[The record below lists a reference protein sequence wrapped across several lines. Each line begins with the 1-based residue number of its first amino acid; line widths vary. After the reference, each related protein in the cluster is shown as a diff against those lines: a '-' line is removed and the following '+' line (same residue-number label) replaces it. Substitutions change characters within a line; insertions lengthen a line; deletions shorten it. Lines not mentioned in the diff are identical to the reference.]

1 MKKKLLLIC
10 FILIITSSLITGFLS
25 ANILQNNYKENL
37 FNSGI
42 YNGKLIKN
50 FLNNNSEINKYLFK
64 VSQQFSKLIDSRIT
78 FININGRPLADS
90 FDNSIIFKDFKNNTN
105 FNLAKNGLDNYRII
119 KSSEKRY
126 ETMEIFLTPIEIGEN
141 KIILMISSEMSKFKE
156 YKKNIFTSVS
166 ISFIISGFLSFFLSF
181 LFLKNFIN
189 PINKLT
195 KASKEMAKGNFNSNL
210 IINSHDEVEELAKS
224 FNEMNLKIKN
234 LIKEVSKKA
243 YNLQIIVDNIMQE
256 IFVINKKGDILLI
269 NKFAKNHFFKTDNI
283 SNNIYKY
290 KRLDKFLKYISISIK
305 ENKNIKIE
313 LENDSKTFLLSTN
326 FVDNNESQII
336 VIIEDISKIKKVEE
350 LRKNFISNASHELKT
365 PLTIISGFLETIKL
379 GHFKDTKQLLYFI
392 DIIDKEVFRFKNLV
406 EKILYLSRLENS
418 LEEKVS
424 LNKVNID
431 KVLLEIIENFK
442 VEASKKNITLETDF
456 NSDTILG
463 YFSKE
468 WFRVVIGNL
477 IDNSIKFNKENGKI
491 SVCSSIENN
500 NLILKIE
507 DTGIGM
513 DSKTL
518 DNIFIKFFRGD
529 SSRNSKISGTGLGL
543 SIVKTML
550 DNINGKI
557 FVSSLLNKGST
568 FELKIPFISKIE
580 IKKEE

>member
-580 IKKEE
+580 IKK

>member
-25 ANILQNNYKENL
+25 ANILQSNYKENL

-50 FLNNNSEINKYLFK
+50 FLKNNSEINKYLFK

-78 FININGRPLADS
+78 FIDINGRPLADS

-126 ETMEIFLTPIEIGEN
+126 ETMEIFLTPIEIGKN

-181 LFLKNFIN
+181 LFLKKFIT

-269 NKFAKNHFFKTDNI
+269 NKFAKIHFFKTNNI

-290 KRLDKFLKYISISIK
+290 KRLEKFLKYISLSIK
-305 ENKNIKIE
+305 EKKNIKIE

-350 LRKNFISNASHELKT
+350 LRKSFISNASHELKT

-424 LNKVNID
+424 LNKVDID

-442 VEASKKNITLETDF
+442 VEASKKNITLETNF

-468 WFRVVIGNL
+468 WFRVIIGNL
-477 IDNSIKFNKENGKI
+477 IDNSIKFNT
-491 SVCSSIENN
+491 SV
-500 NLILKIE
+500 
-507 DTGIGM
+507 
-513 DSKTL
+513 
-518 DNIFIKFFRGD
+518 FYF
-529 SSRNSKISGTGLGL
+529 
-543 SIVKTML
+543 
-550 DNINGKI
+550 
-557 FVSSLLNKGST
+557 
-568 FELKIPFISKIE
+568 
-580 IKKEE
+580 